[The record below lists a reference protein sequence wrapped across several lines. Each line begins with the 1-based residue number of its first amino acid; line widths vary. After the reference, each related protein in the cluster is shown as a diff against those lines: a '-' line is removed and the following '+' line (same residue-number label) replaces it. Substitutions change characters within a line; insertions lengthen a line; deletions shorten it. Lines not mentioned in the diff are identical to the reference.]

1 MSTPSPARAALV
13 LVAAVTAVVAA
24 TAIARL
30 LPRHAAGT
38 DDPPGSATVVRVVD
52 GDTLVVDLA
61 GRDENVR
68 LIGIDTP
75 ESVAVDRPDECYGA
89 EASENLSALV
99 PPGTRVRLERDLEAR
114 DQYDRLLGYV
124 YRVGDDLFVNLAQ
137 VAGGFAETLTY
148 PPNTTHRP
156 EFEQAERDART
167 GGVGLWT
174 ACGTAD
180 IPIGRSP

>member
-1 MSTPSPARAALV
+1 MPSPARALLV
-13 LVAAVTAVVAA
+13 LVAAVVAA
-24 TAIARL
+24 SATARL
-30 LPRHAAGT
+30 LPHHAAST

-52 GDTLVVDLA
+52 GDTVVVDLA
-61 GRDENVR
+61 GHDENVR

-89 EASENLSALV
+89 EAAANLSALV
-99 PPGTRVRLERDLEAR
+99 PPGTKVRIERDLEAR

-124 YRVGDDLFVNLAQ
+124 YRVDDDLFVNLAL
-137 VAGGFAETLTY
+137 VTGGFAETLAY

-156 EFEQAERDART
+156 ELEQAQRAART
-167 GGVGLWT
+167 RGVGLWT

-180 IPIGRSP
+180 IPIERSP